1 VNKKKSIQPTPVP
14 KVILELIS
22 YNREVHN
29 KFDNL
34 EVEDLLQKLQPDR
47 VNWVNVDGLNSV
59 ETLEKLQAHF
69 SLHALLI
76 EDVLA
81 DQRPK
86 AEEFDDYLFFTLKM
100 LYRIDLTCSDIDYE
114 QISFVLGSD
123 FLISFQEKG
132 RRFV

>member
-34 EVEDLLQKLQPDR
+34 EVEDLLHKLQPDR
-47 VNWVNVDGLNSV
+47 VNWINVDGLNSV

-114 QISFVLGSD
+114 QISFVLGMD
-123 FLISFQEKG
+123 FLISFQEK
-132 RRFV
+132 